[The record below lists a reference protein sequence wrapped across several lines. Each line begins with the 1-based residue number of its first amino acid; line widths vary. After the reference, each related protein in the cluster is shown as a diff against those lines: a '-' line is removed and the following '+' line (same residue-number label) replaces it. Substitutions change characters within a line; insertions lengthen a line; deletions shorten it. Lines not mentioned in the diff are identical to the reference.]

1 MVNWAVLS
9 TARIN
14 DRLLDGVA
22 GVEGATTL
30 AVASRDQTRAE
41 QYASARNIPRA
52 YGSYEALLADPE
64 VDVIYISLPNGMHVD
79 WTRKALE
86 AGKHVLC
93 EKPLTRHPA
102 EVAEVFDLAQ
112 AKGLHL
118 SEAFM
123 YRHNPQ
129 TVKLKEL
136 VDSGAIGELRLISS
150 HFSFNAVATD
160 VRLAA
165 GLDGGGLMDVGCYPV
180 SMFRYLAGEPERVS
194 AEQVVGGDGVDVVL
208 SGVLRFSAG
217 VLAHFDCGLAM
228 PGRDGL
234 EVVGS
239 TGTLQVADPWHVAAP
254 GIELRREG
262 SNAVEMIAVP
272 KIDSYYLEALDLTEA
287 IAGAHAPLLGRED
300 AIGQAR
306 ALEALYVAAETLQ
319 SVAI

>member
-22 GVEGATTL
+22 AVDGATTL
-30 AVASRDQTRAE
+30 AVASRDQARAE
-41 QYASARNIPRA
+41 QYASARNISRA

-64 VDVIYISLPNGMHVD
+64 VDVVYISLPNGMHID

-136 VDSGAIGELRLISS
+136 VDSGAIGELRLING

-165 GLDGGGLMDVGCYPV
+165 GLEGGGLMDVGCYPV

-208 SGVLRFSAG
+208 SGLLRFSAG

-239 TGTLQVADPWHVAAP
+239 TGTLRVADPWHVAVPA
-254 GIELRREG
+254 IELRREG
-262 SNAVEMIAVP
+262 SNEVEVIAVP
-272 KIDSYYLEALDLTEA
+272 KVDSYYLEALDLTEA

-306 ALEALYVAAETLQ
+306 ALEALYVASETLQ